1 MAADTEPLL
10 NAILD
15 SRQPATALLKKLG
28 ENAGAAYGTHN
39 RLMKRRRE
47 QLYGDASINTSFG
60 TLIQDLDVVNEDEE
74 TVTLSIIHP
83 FALLE
88 WLCIVHYCMT
98 RAQDGCMKFLL
109 YEDGV
114 TPGNNA

>member
-1 MAADTEPLL
+1 MAGDTGPLL

-47 QLYGDASINTSFG
+47 QLYGDARINTSFG
-60 TLIQDLDVVNEDEE
+60 TIIQDLDVVNEDGAPA
-74 TVTLSIIHP
+74 TLSIMHP

-88 WLCIVHYCMT
+88 WLCKSSLFFPSD
-98 RAQDGCMKFLL
+98 ALL
-109 YEDGV
+109 YDASPRRSDDV
-114 TPGNNA
+114 FII